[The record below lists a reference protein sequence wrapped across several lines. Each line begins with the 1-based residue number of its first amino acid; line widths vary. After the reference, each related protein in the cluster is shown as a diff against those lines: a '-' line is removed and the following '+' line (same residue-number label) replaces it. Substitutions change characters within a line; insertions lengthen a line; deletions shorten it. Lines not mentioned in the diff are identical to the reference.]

1 MPSAQNMSSA
11 SVPAKLSLTI
21 YTETIQF
28 LLQNNALQ
36 MAEQALSKLL
46 LCSDDGRSVSYL
58 FFLAQWQLLRT
69 EYENAADTL
78 KEILSH
84 GSQDADVWALN
95 GHCQYLLKAFSKSV
109 KSYEQSL
116 DLFPLPSDIHFVLL
130 RLGSIYF
137 QEKQYERAKDVYLR
151 ACRHTPSC
159 LTWLG
164 LGMACYKLEKLDEAE
179 SALNEATNFN
189 FQNAEMWGYLC
200 QISLRCGREEE
211 AKQAYHFATKVS
223 QIGGVIRKDEL
234 CSSTNLSSLF
244 TKFISTS
251 FFLK

>member
-84 GSQDADVWALN
+84 GSQQDADVWALN

-211 AKQAYHFATKVS
+211 AKQAYHFATKFNLKES
-223 QIGGVIRKDEL
+223 FIKEIEEL
-234 CSSTNLSSLF
+234 QEKVHLSVLSA
-244 TKFISTS
+244 TS
-251 FFLK
+251 PEEEV